1 MQTKWRLVPIWR
13 RRRRPLTAEDVDA
26 TYARSIEK
34 MRQLIGEKLS
44 AVPEGTPRRAVLESL
59 NGLSSD
65 ALVEELVSHGHPNPE
80 RKGCPSQD
88 VLVSLARRERPIG
101 DPAYDHLFR
110 CSPCWLAVR
119 ELKGMADVG
128 SAP

>member
-13 RRRRPLTAEDVDA
+13 RRRRLLTAADVDA

-65 ALVEELVSHGHPNPE
+65 ALVEEIFWHGHPNPE
-80 RKGCPSQD
+80 GKGCPSHD

-101 DPAYDHLFR
+101 DRAYDHLFK

-119 ELKGMADVG
+119 ELKEMADVG

>member
-1 MQTKWRLVPIWR
+1 MQTKWRLVRIWR
-13 RRRRPLTAEDVDA
+13 RRRPHTAEDVDA

-44 AVPEGTPRRAVLESL
+44 AVPEGPPRRAVLEGL

-65 ALVEELVSHGHPNPE
+65 ALVEELFSHGHPNPE
-80 RKGCPSQD
+80 RKGCPSHD
-88 VLVSLARRERPIG
+88 VLVSLARKERPIG
-101 DPAYDHLFR
+101 DPAYDHLFT

-119 ELKGMADVG
+119 ELKEVADIG

>member
-1 MQTKWRLVPIWR
+1 MQTKWRLVPIR
-13 RRRRPLTAEDVDA
+13 RKGRRPLTAVDVDA

-34 MRQLIGEKLS
+34 MRQLIKETLS
-44 AVPEGTPRRAVLESL
+44 AVPEGTARRAVLESL

-65 ALVEELVSHGHPNPE
+65 ALVEEIFSHGHPNPE
-80 RKGCPSQD
+80 RNGCPSHD

-101 DPAYDHLFR
+101 DPAYDHLFK

-119 ELKGMADVG
+119 ELKEISDAS

>member
-1 MQTKWRLVPIWR
+1 MWWR
-13 RRRRPLTAEDVDA
+13 RRRLLTAEDVDA

-34 MRQLIGEKLS
+34 MRQLIREKLKG
-44 AVPEGTPRRAVLESL
+44 VPQGTARRAVLESL

-65 ALVEELVSHGHPNPE
+65 ALVEEIFSHGHPNPE
-80 RKGCPSQD
+80 RKGCPSHD

-101 DPAYDHLFR
+101 DPAYDHLFK

-119 ELKGMADVG
+119 ELEEMADVG
-128 SAP
+128 FPR